1 MLGPITQ
8 TEEELY
14 ELYKQVQKEVSFLSN
29 QAKEEVLIRE
39 FIRRMFMNERRK
51 ND

>member
-8 TEEELY
+8 TEDELY

-39 FIRRMFMNERRK
+39 FIRKILEKEMQ
-51 ND
+51 DA